1 MQLVLNI
8 VRRCFDELARAR
20 ASLDHAD
27 HISSLGVDH
36 DLVVILGGIWLEVKV
51 VAIVACSFLS
61 LTKVLR
67 LAH

>member
-20 ASLDHAD
+20 ASFDHAD
-27 HISSLGVDH
+27 HIASLGVDH

-51 VAIVACSFLS
+51 VAIVALSLLS
-61 LTKVLR
+61 LTEVLG